1 MVLQTN
7 NWVIFLSKHQI
18 ACNYYNF
25 NYLDINLINQMN
37 ISYFMQLYEVVEER
51 KRVPIFYYNY
61 VIAEF
66 GFLII

>member
-1 MVLQTN
+1 
-7 NWVIFLSKHQI
+7 
-18 ACNYYNF
+18 
-25 NYLDINLINQMN
+25 
-37 ISYFMQLYEVVEER
+37 MQLYEVVEEG